1 MNPSQLNSIGY
12 DVYQNKIRLF
22 FDEHLNVL
30 NETSI
35 LCKEHILPIVLKLK
49 NCINQ
54 GGTIYFCGNG
64 GSASDSQHIAAELI
78 GRYKKDRKPL
88 KAISLNTDTSVL
100 TCISNDYSYEDV
112 YSRQLQGL
120 LSKTDL
126 LFAFTTSGNSKNI
139 ISALKTARE
148 KNSFSICLTG
158 NDGGEAIKYADK
170 ALVIPSSSTA
180 RIQEM
185 HITIGHII
193 VELLEM
199 ELGID

>member
-1 MNPSQLNSIGY
+1 MNLTEPYSKNLNF
-12 DVYQNKIRLF
+12 YQDKISLF
-22 FDEHLNVL
+22 FDEHKNILKKTYL
-30 NETSI
+30 
-35 LCKEHILPIVLKLK
+35 LCKEDILPIVLKLK

-78 GRYKKDRKPL
+78 GRYKNDRKPL

-120 LSKTDL
+120 LGKKDL
-126 LFAFTTSGNSKNI
+126 LFALTTSGNSKNI
-139 ISALKTARE
+139 ISALKTARA
-148 KNSFSICLTG
+148 KKSFSICLTG
-158 NDGGEAIKYADK
+158 NGGGEAINYADK
-170 ALVIPSSSTA
+170 TLVIPSSSTA

>member
-1 MNPSQLNSIGY
+1 MNSSHLNSLGY
-12 DVYQNKIRLF
+12 EFYQDKIRLF
-22 FDEHLNVL
+22 LDEHKNVL
-30 NETSI
+30 NETSL

-54 GGTIYFCGNG
+54 EGTIYFCGNG

-120 LSKTDL
+120 LCKRDL
-126 LFAFTTSGNSKNI
+126 LFALTTSGNSKNI
-139 ISALKTARE
+139 ISALKTARA
-148 KNSFSICLTG
+148 KSSFSICLTG

>member
-1 MNPSQLNSIGY
+1 MNPSQSSSLGE
-12 DVYQNKIRLF
+12 DVYQNKLKLF

-35 LCKEHILPIVLKLK
+35 LCREHILPIVLKLK

-100 TCISNDYSYEDV
+100 TCISNDYSYENV
-112 YSRQLQGL
+112 YSRQLEGL
-120 LSKTDL
+120 LGKTDL

-139 ISALKTARE
+139 ISALKTARA
-148 KNSFSICLTG
+148 KNSFSICFTG